1 MSRTG
6 LANAAFVLILAA
18 FAFLHLHRMASISP
32 TWDEGTDIA
41 ITQCLART
49 HNPFA
54 CLDDIS
60 QTRLP
65 YFIHAL
71 VPPAIKAQDAISFI
85 ASALTLLML
94 YAFARREFGLGV
106 ATLTAALYVTSPQ
119 ILASGRMLMT
129 HANALFMFFTTASF
143 IAFYYFVRGRL
154 PGPPTRTDKSV
165 CATPAGVSA
174 TTSKS
179 TAERCGTD
187 TLVCALDIPNAGN
200 RKALILSA
208 VAFGLATSCS
218 ILGVFNGI
226 VIGFFY
232 AMTRRYAWRD
242 LLFIPIAIATFF
254 ATSIIYLKPALLA
267 KLIRAC
273 TLPNPYP
280 FWNYLNLGTPHAP
293 WYFSLVVFVIKI
305 GPWWLALAAA
315 CYATTL
321 HRPRRLQTT
330 FLASFAIALL
340 INFALKGFVF
350 RYDAPHHQVQFYP
363 LVCLGLAAVI
373 VEHRM
378 TKPLIAAI
386 VLCFAIQLYDVIRF
400 FPNYLFYGAQ
410 YGDRFIGEFY
420 GPAVMHGQ
428 DRGPVNAYIDTLL
441 ARDPN
446 VRILVA
452 DNNALE
458 RPEANFVP
466 FTRRDPAVR
475 YEYAFVD
482 RLYAVHFRFPERD
495 AYNAY
500 IAARYVE
507 DYTYYFPTHKW
518 MYRVMKLSLGEGSLD
533 GARETLTYRGT
544 VAGWRHGG

>member
-1 MSRTG
+1 VGGDLDHRALRGVVMR
-6 LANAAFVLILAA
+6 LANVAFVVIFAG
-18 FAFLHLHRMASISP
+18 FAFLHLYRIASISP

-41 ITQCLART
+41 ITQCLAKT
-49 HNPFA
+49 HDPFA

-65 YFIHAL
+65 YFVHASVL
-71 VPPAIKAQDAISFI
+71 MLTSSNNAQYVVSFT

-94 YAFARREFGLGV
+94 YAFARGEFGVAV
-106 ATLTAALYVTSPQ
+106 ATMTAALYATSPQ
-119 ILASGRMLMT
+119 LLASGRMLMT
-129 HANALFMFFTTASF
+129 HANILFTMFTTASF
-143 IAFYYFVRGRL
+143 IAFYYFVRSRL

-174 TTSKS
+174 TASAIDAAQKT

-187 TLVCALDIPNAGN
+187 APVCAFDLHQKGSRQPW
-200 RKALILSA
+200 LILSA

-226 VIGFFY
+226 VIAVFY
-232 AMTRRYAWRD
+232 AMTRRFVWRD

-254 ATSIIYLKPALLA
+254 ATSVIYLKPALLV

-273 TLPNPYP
+273 PLPDVYP
-280 FWNYLNLGTPHAP
+280 FWNYLGLGSPHAP
-293 WYFSLVVFVIKI
+293 WYFSLLLFVIKI
-305 GPWWLALAAA
+305 GPWWLVLAAA

-321 HRPRRLQTT
+321 RRPRRMQTT
-330 FLASFAIALL
+330 FLVAFGIALL

-363 LVCLGLAAVI
+363 LVCVGIAALI
-373 VEHRM
+373 LEHRM
-378 TKPLIAAI
+378 TKLLIAGIAI
-386 VLCFAIQLYDVIRF
+386 CFAMQIYDVIRF

-428 DRGPVNAYIDTLL
+428 DRGPINAYIDTLI
-441 ARDPN
+441 ARNPN
-446 VRILVA
+446 VKILVA
-452 DNNALE
+452 DHNALE

-466 FTRRDPAVR
+466 FMKRDPAVR

-482 RLYAVHFRFPERD
+482 RLFATHVRFPERD

-500 IAARYVE
+500 VRAHYAG
-507 DYTYYFPTHKW
+507 DYTYYFPGRVW
-518 MYRVMKLSLGEGSLD
+518 MYRVMKLSS
-533 GARETLTYRGT
+533 
-544 VAGWRHGG
+544 